1 MFGGQ
6 CILDPTKKA
15 IKGGVCP
22 AECLRPPTAQHT
34 TADRYSGAGGRDT
47 ALTPAIDLSDRELR
61 EVILEHWTES
71 NEDRAIGATYGEANL
86 TRCPPPP
93 PTHQGVR
100 VSRATQM
107 KNILMS
113 GPNNLDYGENQPM
126 KHSIAQRGE
135 LKATFSTGSS
145 CDLWPVTRGSHGT

>member
-1 MFGGQ
+1 MKYRGPNRS
-6 CILDPTKKA
+6 PTSGRNWDLLK
-15 IKGGVCP
+15 C
-22 AECLRPPTAQHT
+22 HT
-34 TADRYSGAGGRDT
+34 RGTQTQTGR
-47 ALTPAIDLSDRELR
+47 
-61 EVILEHWTES
+61 
-71 NEDRAIGATYGEANL
+71 
-86 TRCPPPP
+86 
-93 PTHQGVR
+93 GVR

-145 CDLWPVTRGSHGT
+145 CDL